1 MNNRWLVLVI
11 MISVLIFWGVSQAQ
25 ENWVYRYNGPGNNKD
40 SASAVVYGADGNIYV
55 AGASVGSGTYSDFT
69 VISLTSSGTER
80 WVYRYN
86 GPGGNYDDL
95 AFSLVYGTDGNI
107 YAAGA
112 INGDLSDFGVISL
125 TNTGTER
132 WVYQY
137 SGGGAVDDAAYSV
150 VYGADSNIY
159 AAGLSKSGDFVVIS
173 LTNTGTERWVYEYSG
188 PGNWAT
194 ALSIVYGADGNIYA
208 AGWSHDTN
216 RDFTVISLTSSGT
229 ERWVYRYNGPGDDSD
244 EAFSLVYG
252 ADGNIYAA
260 GYSLGNGTNADFL
273 VISLTNTGTERW
285 VYRHNGPD
293 NDWDELSAV
302 VYGLDG
308 NIYAAG
314 ASDYGATLFDFTVI
328 SLTNTGTERWVYQ
341 YNNPGDWYD
350 WARSLV
356 YGADS
361 NIYAAG
367 YSSGTEYDFVVI
379 KLTSTGTEHW
389 VYRYNGPGDSKDV
402 ASAIIYG
409 ADNNIYAGGGSTGSG
424 TEYDFTVISLPNVGI
439 KEQCETSVRDYGLIL
454 MGIGKR
460 EIKFSLTL
468 SEPTVVDLSLYNII
482 GEKVCSFKIPAEKG
496 TSYHKK
502 SLPFFSSGIYFLKAE
517 IEGNTITKKVIV
529 LQ

>member
-112 INGDLSDFGVISL
+112 INGDLSDFG
-125 TNTGTER
+125 
-132 WVYQY
+132 
-137 SGGGAVDDAAYSV
+137 
-150 VYGADSNIY
+150 
-159 AAGLSKSGDFVVIS
+159 VIS

-482 GEKVCSFKIPAEKG
+482 GEKVCSFKIPAEKE

-502 SLPFFSSGIYFLKAE
+502 SLPFFSSGIYFLRAE